1 MSSKEEIKVA
11 FVNELMNTAQY
22 ADVIA
27 FKNQILQ
34 EIAAPHIQQDVVFM
48 FDQAKTEEELDI
60 YLMCLKVVFGFT
72 TASICSKYM
81 SIKMIDFLL

>member
-11 FVNELMNTAQY
+11 FINELMNTAQY

-27 FKNQILQ
+27 FKNQILYQ
-34 EIAAPHIQQDVVFM
+34 IATPNIQQEVSFT

-60 YLMCLKVVFGFT
+60 YLMCLKIVFGFT

-81 SIKMIDFLL
+81 SIKMIDFLM